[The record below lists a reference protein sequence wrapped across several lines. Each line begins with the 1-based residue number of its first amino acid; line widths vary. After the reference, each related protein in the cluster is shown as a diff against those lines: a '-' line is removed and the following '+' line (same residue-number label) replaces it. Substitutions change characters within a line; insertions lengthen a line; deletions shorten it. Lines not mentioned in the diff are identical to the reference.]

1 MIIIIFLHCYTYIF
15 VFCLICKTQSTYIP
29 GDCCL
34 RAQVTSEVQDIRTNS
49 FSFSFS
55 GPSHDLNPQEIDEE
69 LWFGEE
75 TFSGFLAIGTLGRDP
90 ETPKFAAS
98 VAEEDVT
105 GAQQEMAKL
114 ITEKL
119 DKLLEESPE
128 NCSSKLVEGSS
139 AEEDVCSLQ
148 GYDLFQ
154 SSIELAKRSNE
165 VKKKKG
171 LLTSL
176 FKRRK
181 RVEGECNSMEKHGTR
196 DLIKRVFEKLHGSS
210 SKLKND
216 YDDDDDDDDDSI
228 PKKKDLRKV
237 QSFSFKHFKSW
248 SQDYESDWCLFWLQ
262 SAQIFR
268 SKVHPVLYTRATD
281 DNQILDD
288 RRSCINRCDLK
299 VPSSI
304 SEANRKR
311 ENWIKT
317 DAECKSRC

>member
-1 MIIIIFLHCYTYIF
+1 MFW
-15 VFCLICKTQSTYIP
+15 LIYKTQSTYLS
-29 GDCCL
+29 GDLCCL
-34 RAQVTSEVQDIRTNS
+34 RAQVSSEAQDIRTNS

-55 GPSHDLNPQEIDEE
+55 GPSHDLNPPEIDEE
-69 LWFGEE
+69 LWLDED

-105 GAQQEMAKL
+105 EAQKEMATL

-119 DKLLEESPE
+119 VKLLEESPE

-139 AEEDVCSLQ
+139 AEEDVCFLQ

-154 SSIELAKRSNE
+154 SSTELAKRSNE

-176 FKRRK
+176 FKKRK
-181 RVEGECNSMEKHGTR
+181 KVEGDYNSMEKHGTR

-216 YDDDDDDDDDSI
+216 YGDDDDDDDSI

-248 SQDYESDWCLFWLQ
+248 SQADWCSFWLQ

-268 SKVHPVLYTRATD
+268 SKVHPVLYTPATD